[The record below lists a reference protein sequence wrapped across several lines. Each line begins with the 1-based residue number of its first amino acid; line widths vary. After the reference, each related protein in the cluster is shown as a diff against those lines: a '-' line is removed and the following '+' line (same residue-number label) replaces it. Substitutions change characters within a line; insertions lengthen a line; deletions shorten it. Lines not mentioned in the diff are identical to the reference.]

1 MPLSLAPTNRK
12 DVRTDALEWQITHQF
27 VILFVVDTRLLVCV
41 ADSFQ
46 ECCFTGVGTAD
57 HKNAKLTV
65 FLSNFSVVAH
75 VDGGTWKRVSGRLS
89 IIIHRLS
96 LKSTRSSSAF
106 IPASFSHSFA
116 TWSNGTFLKKSGC
129 ARSVN
134 SDLFT

>member
-1 MPLSLAPTNRK
+1 MCLFRWLQLIEKTSEQMP
-12 DVRTDALEWQITHQF
+12 LEWQITNQF

-75 VDGGTWKRVSGRLS
+75 VDGGTWKRMSAAIDHHPS
-89 IIIHRLS
+89 AESEIDTNQPSS
-96 LKSTRSSSAF
+96 L
-106 IPASFSHSFA
+106 PASLIPLLPGRTEPS
-116 TWSNGTFLKKSGC
+116 
-129 ARSVN
+129 
-134 SDLFT
+134 

>member
-1 MPLSLAPTNRK
+1 MCLFRWLQLIEKTSEQMP
-12 DVRTDALEWQITHQF
+12 LEWQITHQF

-46 ECCFTGVGTAD
+46 ECRFTGVGTAD

-96 LKSTRSSSAF
+96 LKSTRTSSAF
-106 IPASFSHSFA
+106 IPARFSGRTGPS
-116 TWSNGTFLKKSGC
+116 
-129 ARSVN
+129 
-134 SDLFT
+134 